1 MEDFPDAVYGNLV
14 SLLSKCQMEN
24 LKRMDIVSMSA
35 TIGDLI
41 DRIVAEGQE
50 NNIGLEYSH
59 GETIVQ
65 HGVKTN
71 QLKESVTLIAFAG
84 EYS

>member
-1 MEDFPDAVYGNLV
+1 MPNGKFEAYGYRLNV
-14 SLLSKCQMEN
+14 CDYWRSH
-24 LKRMDIVSMSA
+24 
-35 TIGDLI
+35 

-50 NNIGLEYSH
+50 NNIGLEYNH

-71 QLKESVTLIAFAG
+71 QLKESVTLMAFAG